1 MEMKDF
7 IKQRRVK
14 LGLTQ
19 KEVADYV
26 GVSEATLSRWESGQ
40 IENLKR
46 NRIAALAKILKVSP
60 SLIVGKAE
68 DNSSRWES
76 SFRDSYWEQIGLAAP
91 ADCRELFDVEE
102 WNQIVENDAITL
114 DFACNVAD
122 TFGISLDA
130 MTGLTSD
137 STGGL
142 SSEEKRLL
150 NLFRQADGYDRN
162 IIWATLERY
171 QKNTSTALIS

>member
-26 GVSEATLSRWESGQ
+26 GVSEATLSRWESGEIQ
-40 IENLKR
+40 NLKR

-60 SLIVGKAE
+60 SLIVGKTE
-68 DNSSRWES
+68 DGSSRWES
-76 SFRDSYWEQIGLAAP
+76 SFRDSYWEQIGLADP
-91 ADCRELFDVEE
+91 ADCRELFDAEE
-102 WNQIVENDAITL
+102 WNQIVENDSITL

-122 TFGISLDA
+122 TFGISLDS
-130 MTGLTSD
+130 MTGLESNTE
-137 STGGL
+137 L
-142 SSEEKRLL
+142 SPEERKLIA
-150 NLFRQADGYDRN
+150 LFRQADGYDRN

-171 QKNTSTALIS
+171 QKDTSTALIS